1 MFIGGCGKSQS
12 KICNSQTNI
21 IVSCVSAETLA
32 ETMVARV
39 LVLRSEGL
47 GKEESE
53 DKEQGHGA
61 AAASKIDSQRK
72 VL

>member
-1 MFIGGCGKSQS
+1 M
-12 KICNSQTNI
+12 
-21 IVSCVSAETLA
+21 
-32 ETMVARV
+32 MARM

-61 AAASKIDSQRK
+61 LLLQR
-72 VL
+72 

>member
-1 MFIGGCGKSQS
+1 
-12 KICNSQTNI
+12 
-21 IVSCVSAETLA
+21 
-32 ETMVARV
+32 MVARV